1 MFITMHEWSWMP
13 LEVILDSYLQMDDEK
28 KAQAISKD
36 QAKLLRMDFLHGLME
51 PWIIHQYTKTD
62 LERATTAFKRLVGE
76 IESRIQHNDDRTTVM
91 DLPWNDSA
99 TFGDQCV
106 LPPSSFAHKFLQ
118 SISDCSVRFRY
129 IAPGIRF
136 PTVAE
141 FQDQPITDFVTSPY
155 NHLGQYPGNCP
166 LRILEIDDAN
176 YPQPVARGNYLGL
189 NNITTG
195 FYIPHVVV
203 TCPQF
208 WSNGCRLVL
217 PFAIGALGWC
227 RLSNGQPCGLGDFDY
242 MAEYPQPRDDHG
254 ALYQAGTTN
263 GITNSH
269 AVQIDKV
276 LNNWADRVER
286 GDWEVDGNG
295 VTGGIDKFREADTEA
310 HWQEYWIPPSW

>member
-136 PTVAE
+136 PTIAE

-189 NNITTG
+189 NNITAG